1 MNAAHCE
8 YLQEMF
14 KLLVSLSLLFQ
25 CTYQHPIVNGKPV
38 SSAQLYPWMVRLNL
52 GSSTCTGSLVDAT
65 TVVSAAHCIGNV
77 NVQGSSAYV
86 GRLGVQDPNAGENIP
101 LAAAI
106 PHPQFKQNR
115 LTQGFDI
122 AVFKL
127 SRPVRSITKFMIL
140 DPGSRSYE
148 GQSLISAGWGVL
160 GDNRQSTTTLRET
173 RVKVVNN
180 NSCRRDYGTLGPT
193 WLCAAQ
199 GRTGPCYGDSGGP
212 LFTQDGIMVG
222 TVSHGTGTCLAPF
235 AVYSRVSALQGF
247 IKQHM
252 GQKR

>member
-1 MNAAHCE
+1 
-8 YLQEMF
+8 MF
-14 KLLVSLSLLFQ
+14 KLLVSLSLFIQ
-25 CTYQHPIVNGKPV
+25 SSYQHPIVNGKPV

-65 TVVSAAHCIGNV
+65 TVVSAAHCIGNGI
-77 NVQGSSAYV
+77 NIQRSSAYV

-106 PHPQFKQNR
+106 PHPQFKQ
-115 LTQGFDI
+115 LKQGFDI
-122 AVFKL
+122 AIFKL
-127 SRPVRSITKFMIL
+127 ARPVRSITKFMKL
-140 DPGSRSYE
+140 DSGSRSYE

-160 GDNRQSTTTLRET
+160 GDTRQPTTTLRET
-173 RVKVVNN
+173 RVTVVNN

-193 WLCAAQ
+193 WLCATQ

-222 TVSHGTGTCLAPF
+222 TVSHGTGTCLARF

-252 GQKR
+252 GKKR